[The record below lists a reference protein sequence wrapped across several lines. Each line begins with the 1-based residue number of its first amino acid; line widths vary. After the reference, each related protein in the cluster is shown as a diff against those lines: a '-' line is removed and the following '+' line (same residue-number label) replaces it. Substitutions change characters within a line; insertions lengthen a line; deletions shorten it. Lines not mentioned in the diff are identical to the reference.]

1 LWLELNCNN
10 RSSNVFYKKQ
20 RLTVEYFEH
29 DEHPVWCVFYP
40 ATSVK
45 PAHWQGY
52 KAFVEELVS
61 DAGIPASELVQSI
74 KGGDEIGFASQ
85 EECEK
90 ACLSAIGKL

>member
-1 LWLELNCNN
+1 M
-10 RSSNVFYKKQ
+10 SFIKKQ
-20 RLTVEYFEH
+20 RLTGEYFEH

-52 KAFVEELVS
+52 KAIEVVK
-61 DAGIPASELVQSI
+61 
-74 KGGDEIGFASQ
+74 KGRNPYSVDNRRVGDEIGFASQ

-90 ACLSAIGKL
+90 ACLSVIGKL